1 MAAILPRWIIAF
13 VLVSLTYNPTPYN
26 FVRWATAAWETQ
38 APLISLYG
46 VVLAFADVIFLRAT
60 LRSIGVVG
68 ITLVLALAGTLV
80 WVAIDFGVLSLENPG
95 VLTWL
100 ANVVLSFLLGVGLAW
115 SIVRRKLSG
124 QVDGDDVDE

>member
-38 APLISLYG
+38 APLISLSG
-46 VVLAFADVIFLRAT
+46 VVLAIAYVIFLRAT